1 MSWTGHSATE
11 EQGGVKGSDQ
21 CHGLDLVL
29 QENRV
34 CVKGSDQCHGL
45 DTVLQKNRGESEGL

>member
-29 QENRV
+29 Q
-34 CVKGSDQCHGL
+34 
-45 DTVLQKNRGESEGL
+45 KNRGCYTCPHIWVYKNIFITGWKETGV

>member
-45 DTVLQKNRGESEGL
+45 GHSATEEQGGE